1 MSKSEIRNGNSPSDF
16 EFRILDL
23 RSHFGQSEIQAAE
36 VMPGAVFGE
45 LIDSLLKKSTSI
57 GSLIEKQTSHAAI
70 EKNRNVFLLRLPRR
84 KSLLGLA
91 TMPGKGGPF
100 VSPGGTPFRRH
111 VGLIRDYLV
120 GSIKILGQTKD
131 GHGQQASREFFAA
144 RRLAR
149 PLDQLGGIERT
160 SIRYDGRLKT

>member
-70 EKNRNVFLLRLPRR
+70 EKNRNSILLRLPR
-84 KSLLGLA
+84 SEGLLRL
-91 TMPGKGGPF
+91 TPMPSEGGAF
-100 VSPGGTPFRRH
+100 VSPGSPPFLRN
-111 VGLIRDYLV
+111 VGLI
-120 GSIKILGQTKD
+120 
-131 GHGQQASREFFAA
+131 
-144 RRLAR
+144 
-149 PLDQLGGIERT
+149 
-160 SIRYDGRLKT
+160 GR